1 MVKKNITTHTL
12 SESECATL
20 LAIIDEQFGPG
31 LIREEFAEAML
42 DLFENIPGFE
52 TMPPAKA
59 SHIVNQL
66 WSTYHGKEA
75 RRDYWTSRDH

>member
-1 MVKKNITTHTL
+1 MVKINITTHTL
-12 SESECATL
+12 SEEERTTL
-20 LAIIDEQFGPG
+20 LAIIDEQFGPA
-31 LIREEFAEAML
+31 LSHDEFAEAML

-52 TMPPAKA
+52 TMPPSKA

-75 RRDYWTSRDH
+75 RRDH

>member
-1 MVKKNITTHTL
+1 MVKKNIATHTL
-12 SESECATL
+12 SEDERTTL
-20 LAIIDEQFGPG
+20 LAIIDEQFGPA
-31 LIREEFAEAML
+31 LSHDEFAEAML

-59 SHIVNQL
+59 IHIVHQL

-75 RRDYWTSRDH
+75 RRDH

>member
-12 SESECATL
+12 SEDERTTL

-31 LIREEFAEAML
+31 LTRGEFVEAML

-52 TMPPAKA
+52 AMPPAKA

-66 WSTYHGKEA
+66 WSIYHGKEA
-75 RRDYWTSRDH
+75 CRDR

>member
-1 MVKKNITTHTL
+1 MVKKQAAAHIL
-12 SESECATL
+12 SEDEQITL
-20 LAIIDEQFGPG
+20 LAIIDEQFGPS
-31 LIREEFAEAML
+31 LIQEEFAEAML

-52 TMPPAKA
+52 TISSAKA

-75 RRDYWTSRDH
+75 RRER

>member
-1 MVKKNITTHTL
+1 MVKKKAAAHIL
-12 SESECATL
+12 SEDERTTL

-31 LIREEFAEAML
+31 LIREEFDEAML

-52 TMPPAKA
+52 TISPAKA
-59 SHIVNQL
+59 SHTVNQL

-75 RRDYWTSRDH
+75 RREQ

>member
-1 MVKKNITTHTL
+1 MVKKNITTYTL
-12 SESECATL
+12 SEDERTTL
-20 LAIIDEQFGPG
+20 LAIIDEQFGPSLTEG
-31 LIREEFAEAML
+31 EFAEAML

-59 SHIVNQL
+59 SQIVNQL

-75 RRDYWTSRDH
+75 RREH

>member
-1 MVKKNITTHTL
+1 MVTKNITTHPL
-12 SESECATL
+12 SDDERTTL
-20 LAIIDEQFGPG
+20 LAIIEEQFGPE
-31 LIREEFAEAML
+31 LSHDEFAEAML

-52 TMPPAKA
+52 TMAPAKA

-75 RRDYWTSRDH
+75 RRDQ

>member
-1 MVKKNITTHTL
+1 MVKKHSSMHTL
-12 SESECATL
+12 SEDERTAL
-20 LAIIDEQFGPG
+20 LAIIDEQFGPA
-31 LIREEFAEAML
+31 LSHDEFAEAML

-52 TMPPAKA
+52 TMPPVKA

-75 RRDYWTSRDH
+75 RRDH

>member
-1 MVKKNITTHTL
+1 MRMVKKNIATHTL
-12 SESECATL
+12 SEDERTTL

-31 LIREEFAEAML
+31 LTRGEFAEAVL

-52 TMPPAKA
+52 TLPPAKA
-59 SHIVNQL
+59 IHIVNQL

-75 RRDYWTSRDH
+75 RREH